1 MPLTK
6 STEHLRIEGLVK
18 QHPAG
23 TRKGD
28 DARVKL
34 ADIERNFNREEQRQ
48 AGKGQFIQAE
58 KTKLGTKARAIRR
71 R

>member
-1 MPLTK
+1 MPLSK
-6 STEHLRIEGLVK
+6 SNEHLRIEGLVRDN
-18 QHPAG
+18 PAG

-28 DARVKL
+28 DARARL
-34 ADIERNFNREEQRQ
+34 AEIERKHGRDDQRQ

-58 KTKLGTKARAIRR
+58 KTSLGTKARAARR